1 MSDSEAETGLLI
13 YRYSPD
19 TKSGHFIQML
29 EGDEGPVRTL
39 YEKIKRDKRHHTILP
54 LAEVVSSYYLR
65 LRVED
70 KPGVLAD
77 ITRILADQQIS
88 IDAMIQRE
96 PEEGEEQADIIF
108 LTHETRE
115 RNVAAAIEKIESHPA
130 VKGKLTRLRLEGLL

>member
-1 MSDSEAETGLLI
+1 MVDL
-13 YRYSPD
+13 P
-19 TKSGHFIQML
+19 
-29 EGDEGPVRTL
+29 
-39 YEKIKRDKRHHTILP
+39 ILP